1 MLMQEEVARMLEEL
15 RCVMTRPWAL
25 MEVCGG
31 QTHAIASLGLEELL
45 PSGLRLIHGPGC
57 PVCVTSV
64 ELIDRAVELSLRPG
78 VALCSYGDMMRVPG
92 SRGDL
97 FSAKARGGGVHLM
110 YSPLDAVAFAGEHPE
125 LEVVFFA
132 VGFET
137 TAPVTALAMQQS
149 RALGLGNFS
158 VLCAHV
164 QVPPALEWLMEQD
177 EGRPDAFLAPG
188 HVCAVTGEGDYGRLA
203 VRYGVPMVVTGFEAA
218 DLLRGILMCVRQLE
232 AAEYAVENAYGRYV
246 RPEGNAAARRRMEEI
261 FEPEDRCWRGLGL
274 IPGGGMKVRR
284 EWRGMDASLR
294 FGCAACGRAA
304 DEASGCL
311 AGQVLRGLIRPVE
324 CPFFGSSCTPLNPM
338 GAPMV
343 SGEGACAAYY
353 RYKKN

>member
-1 MLMQEEVARMLEEL
+1 MLMQEEVSRLLEEL
-15 RCVMTRPWAL
+15 RHAVMRPWAV

-45 PSGLRLIHGPGC
+45 PPELRLIHGPGC

-78 VALCSYGDMMRVPG
+78 VVLCSYGDMMRVPG
-92 SRGDL
+92 SHGDL
-97 FSAKARGGGVHLM
+97 FSAKARGGDVQLM
-110 YSPLDAVAFAGEHPE
+110 YSPLDAVVFAGEHPE

-137 TAPVTALAMQQS
+137 TAPATALAMQQA
-149 RALGLGNFS
+149 RALGYGNFS

-164 QVPPALEWLMEQD
+164 QVPPALEWLMSRE

-188 HVCAVTGEGDYGRLA
+188 HVCAVTGEVDYGRLA
-203 VRYGVPMVVTGFEAA
+203 FRYRAPMVVTGFEAP
-218 DLLRGILMCVRQLE
+218 DILHGILMCVRQLE
-232 AAEYAVENAYGRYV
+232 AGESTVQNAYGRYV
-246 RPEGNAAARRRMEEI
+246 KPEGNVAARRRMEEV
-261 FEPEDRCWRGLGL
+261 FEPEDRYWRGLGL
-274 IPGGGMKVRR
+274 IPCGGMKVRR
-284 EWRGMDASLR
+284 EWEGMDACVR
-294 FGCAACGRAA
+294 FGYGACGYGV
-304 DEASGCL
+304 DESSGCL

-324 CPFFGSSCTPLNPM
+324 CPFFGSSCTPLTPL

-353 RYKKN
+353 RYKRN

>member
-1 MLMQEEVARMLEEL
+1 MQEEVQRLLEEL
-15 RCVMTRPWAL
+15 RHAVTRPWAV

-45 PSGLRLIHGPGC
+45 PPALRLIHGPGC
-57 PVCVTSV
+57 PVCVTAV
-64 ELIDRAVELSLRPG
+64 ELIDQAVELSLRPG

-92 SRGDL
+92 SGGDL
-97 FSAKARGGGVHLM
+97 FSAKARGGDVRLM
-110 YSPLDAVAFAGEHPE
+110 YSPLEAVALAGSHPE

-137 TAPVTALAMQQS
+137 TAPATALAMQQA
-149 RALGLGNFS
+149 RALGYANFS

-164 QVPPALEWLMEQD
+164 QVPPALEWLMDQD

-188 HVCAVTGEGDYGRLA
+188 HVCAITGEGDYGRLST
-203 VRYGVPMVVTGFEAA
+203 RYRVPMAVTGFEAP

-232 AAEYAVENAYGRYV
+232 AGEYTVQNAYARYV
-246 RPEGNAAARRRMEEI
+246 KPEGNKTARERMEEV
-261 FEPEDRCWRGLGL
+261 FEPEDRHWRGLGL
-274 IPGGGMKVRR
+274 IPSGGMKVRR
-284 EWRGMDASLR
+284 AWEEMDAVLR
-294 FGCAACGRAA
+294 FRCRKGAHGA

-311 AGQVLRGLIRPVE
+311 AGQVLRGLIRPGE
-324 CPFFGSSCTPLNPM
+324 CPFFGTSCTPLAPL

-353 RYKKN
+353 RYKRS

>member
-1 MLMQEEVARMLEEL
+1 MKEEVCRLL
-15 RCVMTRPWAL
+15 DDLSRTVTRPWSV

-64 ELIDRAVELSLRPG
+64 DMIDRAIELSLKPG
-78 VALCSYGDMMRVPG
+78 VAVCSYGDMLRVPG
-92 SRGDL
+92 SHGDL
-97 FSAKARGGGVHLM
+97 LAARAHGGDVRLM
-110 YSPLDAVAFAGEHPE
+110 YSPLDAVALAGGEPG

-137 TAPVTALAMQQS
+137 TAPATALALQQAL
-149 RALGLGNFS
+149 ALGYGNFS

-164 QVPPALEWLMEQD
+164 QVPPALEWLMDQD

-188 HVCAVTGEGDYGRLA
+188 HVCAVTGEADYAKLA
-203 VRYGVPMVVTGFEAA
+203 TRYSVPVAVTGFEAE
-218 DLLRGILMCVRQLE
+218 DLLNGLLACAKMLE
-232 AAEYAVENAYGRYV
+232 AGTCGVRNAYARYV
-246 RPEGNAAARRRMEEI
+246 RPEGNRAALERMDAV
-261 FEPEDRCWRGLGL
+261 FETEDRHWRGLGV
-274 IPGGGMKVRR
+274 IPGGGMRLKP
-284 EWRGMDASLR
+284 EWHGMDAAAR
-294 FGCAACGRAA
+294 FGTGEVCSA
-304 DEASGCL
+304 DDAASGCL
-311 AGQVLRGLIRPVE
+311 AGRVLRGLMRPVE
-324 CPFFGSSCTPLNPM
+324 CPCFGTSCTPLTPL

-353 RYKKN
+353 RYKRN

>member
-1 MLMQEEVARMLEEL
+1 MQDEVRQLIEEL
-15 RCVMTRPWAL
+15 RHAVTRPWAV

-45 PSGLRLIHGPGC
+45 PPGLRLIHGPGC
-57 PVCVTSV
+57 PVCVTAV
-64 ELIDRAVELSLRPG
+64 ELIDQAVELSLRPG
-78 VALCSYGDMMRVPG
+78 VVLCSYGDMMRVPG

-97 FSAKARGGGVHLM
+97 FSAKAGGGNVLLV
-110 YSPLDAVAFAGEHPE
+110 YSPLEAVAYAGSHPDT
-125 LEVVFFA
+125 EVVFFA

-137 TAPVTALAMQQS
+137 TAPATALALQQA
-149 RALGLGNFS
+149 RALGYANFS

-164 QVPPALEWLMEQD
+164 LVPPALEWLMEQD

-188 HVCAVTGEGDYGRLA
+188 HVCAVTGERDYGRLA
-203 VRYGVPMVVTGFEAA
+203 SCYRTPMVMTGFEAP

-232 AAEYAVENAYGRYV
+232 AGEYAVQNAYGRYV
-246 RPEGNAAARRRMEEI
+246 KPGGNRAAQERMNEV
-261 FEPEDRCWRGLGL
+261 FEPEDRHWRGLGL
-274 IPGGGMKVRR
+274 IPGGGMRLCR
-284 EWRGMDASLR
+284 EWRAMDAVLR
-294 FGCAACGRAA
+294 FECGKGRPGK

-311 AGQVLRGLIRPVE
+311 AGQVLRGLIRPGE
-324 CPFFGSSCTPLNPM
+324 CPFFGSSCTPLAPL

-353 RYKKN
+353 HYKRN

>member
-1 MLMQEEVARMLEEL
+1 MQEEVQQLLEEL
-15 RCVMTRPWAL
+15 RHAVTRPWAV

-45 PSGLRLIHGPGC
+45 PPGLRLIHGPGC

-64 ELIDRAVELSLRPG
+64 DLIDQAVELSLRPG
-78 VALCSYGDMMRVPG
+78 VVLCSYGDMMRVPG

-97 FSAKARGGGVHLM
+97 FSAKARGGDVLLM
-110 YSPLDAVAFAGEHPE
+110 YSPLEAVAFAGSHPE
-125 LEVVFFA
+125 AEVVFFA

-137 TAPVTALAMQQS
+137 TAPATALAMQQA
-149 RALGLGNFS
+149 RALGYANFS

-164 QVPPALEWLMEQD
+164 QVPPALEWLMDQD

-188 HVCAVTGEGDYGRLA
+188 HVCAIMGEEDYGRLA
-203 VRYGVPMVVTGFEAA
+203 ARYRTPMAVTGFEAP

-232 AAEYAVENAYGRYV
+232 NGDCTVQNAYGRYV
-246 RPEGNAAARRRMEEI
+246 KPEGNRAAQERMKEV
-261 FEPEDRCWRGLGL
+261 FEPEDRHWRGLGL
-274 IPGGGMKVRR
+274 IPGGGMRR
-284 EWRGMDASLR
+284 AGS
-294 FGCAACGRAA
+294 GRAWMPPAFRMRKKRHGA

-311 AGQVLRGLIRPVE
+311 AGQVLRGLIRPAE
-324 CPFFGSSCTPLNPM
+324 CPFFGTSCTPLAPL

-353 RYKKN
+353 RYKRS

>member
-1 MLMQEEVARMLEEL
+1 MQNEVHRLLEEL
-15 RCVMTRPWAL
+15 RRAVTRPWSV

-45 PSGLRLIHGPGC
+45 PPELRLIHGPGC
-57 PVCVTSV
+57 PVCVTAV
-64 ELIDRAVELSLRPG
+64 DLIDQAVELSLRPG
-78 VALCSYGDMMRVPG
+78 VVLCTYGDMMRVPG
-92 SRGDL
+92 SNGDL
-97 FSAKARGGGVHLM
+97 FSAKARGGKVLLM
-110 YSPLDAVAFAGEHPE
+110 YSPLEAVAFAGSHPDMD
-125 LEVVFFA
+125 VVFFA

-137 TAPVTALAMQQS
+137 TAPATALAMQQA
-149 RALGLGNFS
+149 RALGYANFS

-188 HVCAVTGEGDYGRLA
+188 HVCAIMGEEDYGRLA
-203 VRYGVPMVVTGFEAA
+203 VRYRAPMVVTGFEAP
-218 DLLRGILMCVRQLE
+218 DLLRGMLMCVRQLE
-232 AAEYAVENAYGRYV
+232 AGECTVRNAYGRYV
-246 RPEGNAAARRRMEEI
+246 KPEGNKEARKRMQEV
-261 FEPEDRCWRGLGL
+261 FEPEDRYWRGLGL

-284 EWRGMDASLR
+284 EWEGMDASLR
-294 FGCAACGRAA
+294 FGCGKSGHGA

-311 AGQVLRGLIRPVE
+311 AGQVLRGLLRPEE
-324 CPFFGSSCTPLNPM
+324 CPFFGTSCTPLAPL

-353 RYKKN
+353 RYKRN